1 MNATQQAEETKR
13 ILEGVVSRWCPT
25 SDESFDIRMMR
36 ALLNLNAYEQDS
48 HRVML
53 GAAPIRKSYPLPL
66 PAPYKELLEALE
78 ETLQQYVSLAESG
91 DAGNWDPHKEAFVI
105 KAKAAIAKAKGEA

>member
-1 MNATQQAEETKR
+1 MTRLCDKPEWVVPIIGREHHVDWLA
-13 ILEGVVSRWCPT
+13 GVNHP
-25 SDESFDIRMMR
+25 DAKLIE
-36 ALLNLNAYEQDS
+36 
-48 HRVML
+48 
-53 GAAPIRKSYPLPL
+53 AAP
-66 PAPYKELLEALE
+66 ELLEALE